1 MFGMEEVHVV
11 FGDMFGMEE
20 FHVEFG
26 DMFGMEE
33 ADASRSERLER
44 FARLEWER
52 LAATAARASPS
63 TVLLTESLWRP
74 RVASVRE
81 GEEREERAVGE
92 VREERAV
99 GEGREER
106 E

>member
-81 GEEREERAVGE
+81 GEERAVGE